1 MSKALQH
8 LIFLISILYIV
19 SFEPKFM
26 ERDETFKPFVSV
38 PSISTLQKVVNNVK
52 VDEEN
57 EPASFSLQDG
67 IPESQQVKCLFLK
80 DYNVYDISHLGA
92 NTFKSI
98 GERGHEYNFENFNNS
113 KYTIIFNFC
122 YNLKQ
127 SSRCEHGDDK
137 QAFYLV
143 NDDNCQPLSGDIKDG
158 NNWIT
163 IKNETTGEVEYI
175 EIEVNRYDDAHSLKY
190 RLICNKDMDK
200 KEFNVV
206 EGTTS
211 ITKNDKG
218 GFDVTLVIESK
229 EACVKVDFYF
239 IFKFIQDYKVLFIIL
254 LMAFGLFNCILGK
267 KYAKHTAFL
276 LCVFIVTILVL
287 VFSQYVLP
295 SGCAE
300 WIIWVMFAVGI
311 ILGCTA
317 GYFTFKYEKYVLAL
331 VIGGVSG
338 FFIGQFLYN
347 LFGNQIP
354 LKVNGIVIN
363 IIFVV
368 ISIVVMIIIAK
379 IEFFHKFIVIFATS
393 FIGAYCFIRGISL
406 FGGGFPDEITIMD
419 LRGKGET
426 EQLSELLTWKV
437 YVYLAAMVIT
447 TVLAII
453 AQYKFFKEKDDDNEE
468 KSDGKDKNLVKSSE

>member
-1 MSKALQH
+1 MSKALQQ

-38 PSISTLQKVVNNVK
+38 PSISTLKKVVNNVQ
-52 VDEEN
+52 VDEEK
-57 EPASFSLQDG
+57 EPASFSLQSSLSE
-67 IPESQQVKCLFLK
+67 PQQVKCLFLE

-98 GERGHEYNFENFNNS
+98 DERGHEHNFEFDNA
-113 KYTIIFNFC
+113 KYTILFNFC
-122 YNLKQ
+122 YNLKH
-127 SSRCEHGDDK
+127 SDRCPHGDDK
-137 QAFYLV
+137 QVFYLV
-143 NDDNCQPLSGDIKDG
+143 NNDNCQPLSGDIKDG
-158 NNWIT
+158 NTWTT

-175 EIEVNRYDDAHSLKY
+175 EIEVNRYDGAHSLKY

-206 EGTTS
+206 EGTS

-218 GFDVTLVIESK
+218 GFDVILVIESK
-229 EACVKVDFYF
+229 EACVKADFYI
-239 IFKFIQDYKVLFIIL
+239 IFKFIEDYKALFVIL
-254 LMAFGLFNCILGK
+254 LMVFGLFNCILGK
-267 KYAKHTAFL
+267 RLGKYTAFL
-276 LCVFIVTILVL
+276 LCVFIITILVL

-295 SGCAE
+295 SGCNE

-317 GYFTFKYEKYVLAL
+317 GYFTFKYHKKILSFL
-331 VIGGVSG
+331 TGGISG

-347 LFGNQIP
+347 LFGNRIP
-354 LKVNGIVIN
+354 LDVNGIVIN
-363 IIFVV
+363 IVFVV
-368 ISIVVMIIIAK
+368 ISIGVMIAVA
-379 IEFFHKFIVIFATS
+379 FFFNKFIIIFATS

-406 FGGGFPDEITIMD
+406 FAGGFPDEIKIMD

-426 EQLSELLTWKV
+426 EQLSDLLTWKV

-447 TVLAII
+447 TVLAVI
-453 AQYKFFKEKDDDNEE
+453 AQYKFFKDKDEDDEKED
-468 KSDGKDKNLVKSSE
+468 SDGKDKNLVKSSE

>member
-38 PSISTLQKVVNNVK
+38 PSISTLKKVVNNVQ
-52 VDEEN
+52 VDEEK
-57 EPASFSLQDG
+57 EPASFSLQSSLSE
-67 IPESQQVKCLFLK
+67 PQQVKCLFLE

-98 GERGHEYNFENFNNS
+98 DERGHEHNFENFNNS

-122 YNLKQ
+122 YNLKH
-127 SSRCEHGDDK
+127 SGRCDHGDDK
-137 QAFYLV
+137 QVFYLV
-143 NDDNCQPLSGDIKDG
+143 NDTNCQPLSGDIKDG
-158 NNWIT
+158 NKWTT
-163 IKNETTGEVEYI
+163 IKNESTGEVKYL
-175 EIEVNRYDDAHSLKY
+175 EIEVNKYDEAHSLKY

-206 EGTTS
+206 EGTS
-211 ITKNDKG
+211 ITKNAKG
-218 GFDVTLVIESK
+218 GFDVILIIESK

-239 IFKFIQDYKVLFIIL
+239 IFKFIEDYKALFVIL
-254 LMAFGLFNCILGK
+254 LMVFGLFNCILGK
-267 KYAKHTAFL
+267 RLGKYTAFL
-276 LCVFIVTILVL
+276 LCVFLITILVL

-295 SGCAE
+295 SGCNE

-317 GYFTFKYEKYVLAL
+317 GYFTFKYHKKILSFL
-331 VIGGVSG
+331 TGGVSG

-347 LFGNQIP
+347 LFGNRIP
-354 LKVNGIVIN
+354 LDVNGIVIN
-363 IIFVV
+363 IVFVV
-368 ISIVVMIIIAK
+368 ISIGVMIAVA
-379 IEFFHKFIVIFATS
+379 FFFNKFIIIFATS

-406 FGGGFPDEITIMD
+406 FAGGFPDEIKIMD

-426 EQLSELLTWKV
+426 EQLSDLLTWKV

-447 TVLAII
+447 TVLAVI
-453 AQYKFFKEKDDDNEE
+453 AQYKFFKDKDEDDEKED
-468 KSDGKDKNLVKSSE
+468 SDGKDKNLVKSSE

>member
-1 MSKALQH
+1 MSKALQQ
-8 LIFLISILYIV
+8 LIILISILYIV

-38 PSISTLQKVVNNVK
+38 PSISTLQKVVNNAK

-57 EPASFSLQDG
+57 EPASFSLQSSLSE
-67 IPESQQVKCLFLK
+67 PQQVKCLFLE

-98 GERGHEYNFENFNNS
+98 EERGHEYNFTNFNNS

-122 YNLKQ
+122 YNLKH
-127 SSRCEHGDDK
+127 SGKCDHGDDK
-137 QAFYLV
+137 QVFYLV
-143 NDDNCQPLSGDIKDG
+143 NGTNCQPLSGDIKDG
-158 NNWIT
+158 NKWTT
-163 IKNETTGEVEYI
+163 IKNESTGEVKYL
-175 EIEVNRYDDAHSLKY
+175 EIEVNKYDDAHSLKY

-206 EGTTS
+206 EGTS

-218 GFDVTLVIESK
+218 GFDVILIIESK

-239 IFKFIQDYKVLFIIL
+239 IFKFIEDYKALFVIL
-254 LMAFGLFNCILGK
+254 LMVFGLFNCILGK
-267 KYAKHTAFL
+267 RLGKYTAFL
-276 LCVFIVTILVL
+276 LCVFIITILVL

-295 SGCAE
+295 SGCNE

-317 GYFTFKYEKYVLAL
+317 GYFTFKYHKKILSFL
-331 VIGGVSG
+331 TGGVSG

-347 LFGNQIP
+347 LFGNRIP
-354 LKVNGIVIN
+354 LDVNGIVIN
-363 IIFVV
+363 IVFVV
-368 ISIVVMIIIAK
+368 ISIGVMIAVA
-379 IEFFHKFIVIFATS
+379 FFFNKFIIIFATS

-406 FGGGFPDEITIMD
+406 FAGGFPDEIKIMD

-426 EQLSELLTWKV
+426 EQLSDLLTWKV

-453 AQYKFFKEKDDDNEE
+453 AQYKFFKDKDEDDEKED
-468 KSDGKDKNLVKSSE
+468 SDGKDKNLVKSSE

>member
-8 LIFLISILYIV
+8 LIFFISILYTI

-38 PSISTLQKVVNNVK
+38 PSISTLQKVVNNAK

-57 EPASFSLQDG
+57 EPASFSLQSSLSE
-67 IPESQQVKCLFLK
+67 PQQVKCLFLE

-92 NTFKSI
+92 NTFESI
-98 GERGHEYNFENFNNS
+98 EERGHEYNFENFNNS

-122 YNLKQ
+122 YNLKH
-127 SSRCEHGDDK
+127 SADRCDHGDDK

-158 NNWIT
+158 NTWTT

-206 EGTTS
+206 EGTS
-211 ITKNDKG
+211 ITKNDQG
-218 GFDVTLVIESK
+218 GFDVILVIESK

-239 IFKFIQDYKVLFIIL
+239 IFKFIEDYKALFVIL
-254 LMAFGLFNCILGK
+254 LMVFGLFNCILGK
-267 KYAKHTAFL
+267 RLGKYTAFL
-276 LCVFIVTILVL
+276 LCVFIITILVL

-295 SGCAE
+295 SGCNE

-317 GYFTFKYEKYVLAL
+317 GYFTFKYHKKILSFL
-331 VIGGVSG
+331 TGGISG

-347 LFGNQIP
+347 LFGNRIP
-354 LKVNGIVIN
+354 LDVNGIVIN
-363 IIFVV
+363 IVFVV
-368 ISIVVMIIIAK
+368 ISIGVMIAVA
-379 IEFFHKFIVIFATS
+379 FFFNKFIIIFATS

-406 FGGGFPDEITIMD
+406 FAGGFPDEKKIMD

-426 EQLSELLTWKV
+426 EQLSDLLTWKV

-447 TVLAII
+447 TVLAVI
-453 AQYKFFKEKDDDNEE
+453 AQYKFFKDKDEDDEKED
-468 KSDGKDKNLVKSSE
+468 SDGKDKNLVKSSE

>member
-38 PSISTLQKVVNNVK
+38 PSISTLKKVVNNVQ
-52 VDEEN
+52 VDEEK
-57 EPASFSLQDG
+57 EPASFSLQSSLSE
-67 IPESQQVKCLFLK
+67 PQQVKCLFLE

-98 GERGHEYNFENFNNS
+98 DERGHEHNFEFDNA

-122 YNLKQ
+122 YNLKH
-127 SSRCEHGDDK
+127 SDRCPHGDDK
-137 QAFYLV
+137 QVFYLV

-158 NNWIT
+158 NTWTT
-163 IKNETTGEVEYI
+163 IKNETTGEVKYL
-175 EIEVNRYDDAHSLKY
+175 EIEVNKYDDAHSLKY

-206 EGTTS
+206 EGTS

-218 GFDVTLVIESK
+218 GFDVILIIESY

-239 IFKFIQDYKVLFIIL
+239 LFKFIEDYKALFVIL
-254 LMAFGLFNCILGK
+254 LMVFGLFNCILGK
-267 KYAKHTAFL
+267 RLGKYTAFL
-276 LCVFIVTILVL
+276 LCVFIITILVL

-295 SGCAE
+295 SGCNE

-317 GYFTFKYEKYVLAL
+317 GYFTFKYHKKILSFL
-331 VIGGVSG
+331 TGGISG

-347 LFGNQIP
+347 LFGNRIP
-354 LKVNGIVIN
+354 LDVNGIVIN
-363 IIFVV
+363 IVFVV
-368 ISIVVMIIIAK
+368 ISIGVMIAVA
-379 IEFFHKFIVIFATS
+379 FFFNKFIIIFATS

-406 FGGGFPDEITIMD
+406 FAGGFPDEIKIMD

-426 EQLSELLTWKV
+426 EQLSDLLTWKV

-447 TVLAII
+447 TVLAVI
-453 AQYKFFKEKDDDNEE
+453 AQYKFFKDKDEDDEKED
-468 KSDGKDKNLVKSSE
+468 SDGKDKNLVKSSE

>member
-8 LIFLISILYIV
+8 LIFFISILYTI

-38 PSISTLQKVVNNVK
+38 PSISTLQKVVNNAK

-57 EPASFSLQDG
+57 EPASFSLQSG
-67 IPESQQVKCLFLK
+67 LPESQQVKCLFLEN
-80 DYNVYDISHLGA
+80 YNVYDISHLGA
-92 NTFKSI
+92 NTFESI
-98 GERGHEYNFENFNNS
+98 DERGHKYNFENFNNS

-122 YNLKQ
+122 YNLKH
-127 SSRCEHGDDK
+127 SVKCDHGDDK
-137 QAFYLV
+137 QVFYLV

-158 NNWIT
+158 NTWTT
-163 IKNETTGEVEYI
+163 IKNETTGKVEYI

-206 EGTTS
+206 EGTS
-211 ITKNDKG
+211 ITKNDQG
-218 GFDVTLVIESK
+218 GFDVVLVIESK

-239 IFKFIQDYKVLFIIL
+239 IFKFIQDYKALFVIL
-254 LMAFGLFNCILGK
+254 LMVFGLFNCILGK
-267 KYAKHTAFL
+267 RLGKYTAFL
-276 LCVFIVTILVL
+276 LCVFLITILVL

-295 SGCAE
+295 SGCNE

-406 FGGGFPDEITIMD
+406 FAGGFPDEIKIMD

-426 EQLSELLTWKV
+426 EQLSDLLTWKV

-453 AQYKFFKEKDDDNEE
+453 AQYKFFKDEKDDDGD
-468 KSDGKDKNLVKSSE
+468 SDKKDKNLVVKSSE

>member
-8 LIFLISILYIV
+8 LIFLISILYTI

-57 EPASFSLQDG
+57 EPASFSLQSSLSE
-67 IPESQQVKCLFLK
+67 PQQVKCLFLE

-98 GERGHEYNFENFNNS
+98 EERGHEYNFENFNNS

-127 SSRCEHGDDK
+127 SGRCKHGDDK
-137 QAFYLV
+137 QVFYLV
-143 NDDNCQPLSGDIKDG
+143 NGDNCQPLSGDIKDG
-158 NNWIT
+158 NTWTT
-163 IKNETTGEVEYI
+163 IKNETTGEVKYL
-175 EIEVNRYDDAHSLKY
+175 EIEVNKYDDAHSLKY

-206 EGTTS
+206 EGTS

-218 GFDVTLVIESK
+218 GFDVILVIESK

-239 IFKFIQDYKVLFIIL
+239 IFKFIEDYKALFVIL
-254 LMAFGLFNCILGK
+254 LMVFGLFNCILGK
-267 KYAKHTAFL
+267 RLGKYTAFL
-276 LCVFIVTILVL
+276 LCVFIITILVL

-295 SGCAE
+295 SGCNE

-317 GYFTFKYEKYVLAL
+317 GYFTFKYHKKILSFL
-331 VIGGVSG
+331 TGGISG

-347 LFGNQIP
+347 LFGNRIP
-354 LKVNGIVIN
+354 LDVNGIVIN
-363 IIFVV
+363 IVFVV
-368 ISIVVMIIIAK
+368 ISIGVMIAVA
-379 IEFFHKFIVIFATS
+379 FFFNKFIIIFATS

-406 FGGGFPDEITIMD
+406 FAGGFPDEIKIMD

-426 EQLSELLTWKV
+426 EQLSDLLTWKV

-447 TVLAII
+447 TVLAVI
-453 AQYKFFKEKDDDNEE
+453 AQYKFFKDKDEDDEKED
-468 KSDGKDKNLVKSSE
+468 SDGKDKNLVKSSE

>member
-92 NTFKSI
+92 NTFESI
-98 GERGHEYNFENFNNS
+98 DERGHVYNFENFNNS

-122 YNLKQ
+122 YNLKH
-127 SSRCEHGDDK
+127 SDRCKHGDDK
-137 QAFYLV
+137 QVFYLV

-158 NNWIT
+158 NTWTT

-206 EGTTS
+206 EGTS
-211 ITKNDKG
+211 ITKNDDG
-218 GFDVTLVIESK
+218 GFDIILVIESK
-229 EACVKVDFYF
+229 EACVKADFYF
-239 IFKFIQDYKVLFIIL
+239 IFKFIQDYKVLFVIL

-267 KYAKHTAFL
+267 KCAKYTAFL
-276 LCVFIVTILVL
+276 ICVFIITILVL

-295 SGCAE
+295 SGCNE

-311 ILGCTA
+311 ILGCVA
-317 GYFTFKYEKYVLAL
+317 GYFIFIKYEEKIFDFLL
-331 VIGGVSG
+331 GGVSG
-338 FFIGQFLYN
+338 FFVGQFLYN

-354 LKVNGIVIN
+354 LNVNGIVIN

-368 ISIVVMIIIAK
+368 ISIGVMIAVA
-379 IEFFHKFIVIFATS
+379 FFFNKFIIIFATS

-406 FGGGFPDEITIMD
+406 FAGGFPDEIKIMD

-426 EQLSELLTWKV
+426 EQLSDLLTWKV

-453 AQYKFFKEKDDDNEE
+453 AQYKLFKDEKDGDDD
-468 KSDGKDKNLVKSSE
+468 SDKKDKNLLVKSSE